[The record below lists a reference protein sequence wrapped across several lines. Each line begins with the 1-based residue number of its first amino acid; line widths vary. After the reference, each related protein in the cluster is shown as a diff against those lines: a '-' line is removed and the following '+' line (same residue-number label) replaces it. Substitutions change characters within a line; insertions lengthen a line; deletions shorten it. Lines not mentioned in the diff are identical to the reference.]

1 MPTVLC
7 VNTGRILPFD
17 PTGKA
22 RPSGIVKLPREGRV
36 NLESLG
42 LDGDEHAADVH
53 GGEFQAVYAY
63 SKEDYAWW
71 AAELGRDLEP
81 GLFGENLTIAGIDM
95 ASVRS
100 GDLWRLPHAV
110 LQATQP
116 RLPCATFQARMRE
129 ADWVRRFDAGQRWGV
144 YFRVVEEGTI
154 GAGDSIA
161 VESASGG
168 SPTIYDMARIRT
180 GETHRAAELLSAPA
194 LSPKWR
200 SWAEG
205 VANA

>member
-1 MPTVLC
+1 MPTILS
-7 VNTGRILPFD
+7 VNTGRVLPFD

-36 NLESLG
+36 TLGALG

-81 GLFGENLTIAGIDM
+81 GLFGENLTVEGINM

-100 GDLWRLPHAV
+100 GDLWRLPNAV
-110 LQATQP
+110 LEATQP
-116 RLPCATFQARMRE
+116 RLPCATFQARMKE
-129 ADWVRRFDAGQRWGV
+129 EEWVKRFDAGQRWGV
-144 YFRVVEEGTI
+144 YFRVVAEGSI
-154 GAGDSIA
+154 GQGETVF
-161 VESASGG
+161 VESAPSS

-200 SWAEG
+200 NWAES
-205 VANA
+205 ASAS